1 MKTLSVQ
8 EAQAF
13 FSNLNSNCYV
23 FSTENQQQYTYPSCM
38 SMVTRY
44 KEILISWLTNR
55 ICFKNGDDILCFS
68 GVKYIKVDD
77 APNIGIPF
85 YIVCNNKD
93 KKSKE
98 NVFAFIADQH

>member
-1 MKTLSVQ
+1 MTTLSVQ
-8 EAQAF
+8 EAQAY

-23 FSTENQQQYTYPSCM
+23 FTTENQQKHTYPSCM

-55 ICFKNGDDILCFS
+55 VCFKNEDDILCFS
-68 GVKYIKVDD
+68 GVKYIEVDD
-77 APNIGIPF
+77 TPNIGVPF
-85 YIVCNNKD
+85 YIVCNSKD

-98 NVFAFIADQH
+98 NVFAFIAD

>member
-13 FSNLNSNCYV
+13 FSNLNSNRYV
-23 FSTENQQQYTYPSCM
+23 FSTENQQRHTYPACM
-38 SMVTRY
+38 SMVARY

-55 ICFKNGDDILCFS
+55 VCFKNGDDILCFS

-77 APNIGIPF
+77 SPSIGIPF
-85 YIVCNNKD
+85 YIVCNNTN

-98 NVFAFIADQH
+98 DVFAFIAD

>member
-8 EAQAF
+8 EAQVF

-23 FSTENQQQYTYPSCM
+23 FSTENQRKHTYPACM
-38 SMVTRY
+38 SMITRY
-44 KEILISWLTNR
+44 KEILISWFTNR
-55 ICFKNGDDILCFS
+55 VCFKNGNDILCFS

-77 APNIGIPF
+77 SPNIGTPF
-85 YIVCNNKD
+85 YIVCDNKE

-98 NVFAFIADQH
+98 NVFAFIAD